1 MNKKFFILL
10 PALGLFL
17 GACQPVNGG
26 GGGEQ
31 QQSIVDRVDVDH
43 ESLSLQVGQ
52 TSQLNASV
60 KPISLDDRSV
70 TWSSDHQD
78 IASVDASGMV
88 TANATGTAHIRA
100 TANADTTKF
109 AECTVTV
116 TGRKVTIA
124 KTSVADVL
132 TATEELKLG
141 ANQKNVK
148 SYYYFT
154 GSVDNNTRGNTSVS
168 WAEGV
173 SVKLEETSNGANTYY
188 VTFGDGA
195 NKQYFEMSDD
205 HHFAIVSTPTAG
217 REWSWNETYAT
228 VQRTI
233 GETTYLPGTYNTY
246 TTISGCDLAQAANDF
261 FFQFVYQVDPVAP
274 TSITLSAS
282 SNKIFQGGTLQIDA
296 ELAPEAADNN
306 LVWSVTGD
314 EHVSIKQEGLL
325 TAGEEAA
332 IDASLTVRAAYA
344 EDETVYGELTVT
356 VAEVIN
362 YGTLQN
368 PLTIA
373 QAKAVIDKFAAGSL
387 TGEKMFVK
395 GFVATNHGA
404 LSTSSRGD
412 VWLTNDDGSV
422 QKAFE
427 LYSVY
432 ADQSL
437 GNVAANSLVGKE
449 VIAEGWGTNYNGT
462 YEFSNKNAAG
472 DYDNG
477 FIRAITDNTRAV
489 TSLTLN
495 PSEAF
500 EIAQGGN
507 KTVSATLLP
516 YGASGTVTWAVSPA
530 NQGVTYENGKVVAA
544 ANATAG
550 SYSLTATCGQ
560 ANASVNFTVKVNDGS
575 VEAVFDANE
584 WATAN
589 NAVSGTTKFST
600 ITLNN
605 VVTISVS
612 SGTNTGKIYGPG
624 SSTGLWEIR
633 CYKSESAVLT
643 ITVASGYTLVSAEG
657 LIGSANW
664 DAGAQTTLTVAN
676 NAVSFNNNN
685 ANFNIKSLTVVYK
698 AA

>member
-17 GACQPVNGG
+17 GACQPTQPVTPPGPVETVTG
-26 GGGEQ
+26 VE
-31 QQSIVDRVDVDH
+31 VDH

-88 TANATGTAHIRA
+88 TAHATGTAHIRA

-109 AECTVTV
+109 AECEVTV
-116 TGRKVTIA
+116 TPEMVTVALTNPTEIMASTKV
-124 KTSVADVL
+124 
-132 TATEELKLG
+132 LKLG
-141 ANQKNVK
+141 ANQKNVGAW
-148 SYYYFT
+148 YYFT
-154 GSVDNNTRGNTSVS
+154 GGVDSNTRGETSVS

-173 SVKLEETSNGANTYY
+173 QVKLESAGTNTYY
-188 VTFGDGA
+188 VSFGEGSA
-195 NKQYFEMSDD
+195 KQYFEMSDD

-233 GETTYLPGTYNTY
+233 EGTTYLPGTYQTF
-246 TTISGCDLAQAANDF
+246 TTISGCNLAQAASDF
-261 FFQFVYQVDPVAP
+261 FFQFVYQTEPVAP
-274 TSITLSAS
+274 ETITLTAESD
-282 SNKIFQGGTLQIDA
+282 KIYQGGTLQVNA
-296 ELAPEAADNN
+296 ELAPAGAAGKLN
-306 LVWSVTGD
+306 WTVTGD
-314 EHVSIKQEGLL
+314 EHVTVDKDGLV
-325 TAGEEAA
+325 TATSEAA
-332 IDASLTVRAAYA
+332 LNAAITVKAAYA
-344 EDETVYGELTVT
+344 EDETVFGTLALT

-362 YGTLQN
+362 YGTLEN
-368 PLTIA
+368 PLTVA
-373 QAKAVIDKFAAGSL
+373 QAKAVIDKFPAGSL
-387 TGEKMFVK
+387 TAEKIFVK
-395 GFVATNHGA
+395 GFVATNHAA
-404 LSTSSRGD
+404 LSTSARGD
-412 VWLTNDDGSV
+412 VWLTSDDGSV

-432 ADQSL
+432 ADESL
-437 GNVAANSLVGKE
+437 TVAANSLVGKE
-449 VIAEGWGTNYNGT
+449 VIAEGWGTIYNGT

-472 DYDNG
+472 SYDNG
-477 FIRAITDNTRAV
+477 YIRAITNNTRAV
-489 TSLTLN
+489 SSIELN

-500 EIAQGGN
+500 EISQGGN

-516 YGASGTVTWAVSPA
+516 YGASGTVAWAVSPA

-544 ANATAG
+544 ADATAG
-550 SYSLTATCGQ
+550 AYTLTATVGEI
-560 ANASVNFTVKVNDGS
+560 SESLNFTVKVNDGS
-575 VEAVFDANE
+575 VEAVFDATE

-589 NAVSGTTKFST
+589 NATSSTTKFST

-643 ITVASGYTLVSAEG
+643 IAVASGYTLVSAEG

-698 AA
+698 PAA

>member
-17 GACQPVNGG
+17 GACQPTQPVTPPGPVETVTG
-26 GGGEQ
+26 VE
-31 QQSIVDRVDVDH
+31 VDH

-88 TANATGTAHIRA
+88 TAHATGTAHIRA

-109 AECTVTV
+109 AECEVTV
-116 TGRKVTIA
+116 TPEMVTVALTNPTEIMASTKV
-124 KTSVADVL
+124 
-132 TATEELKLG
+132 LKLG
-141 ANQKNVK
+141 ANQKNVGAW
-148 SYYYFT
+148 YYFT
-154 GSVDNNTRGNTSVS
+154 GGVDSNTRGETSVS

-173 SVKLEETSNGANTYY
+173 QVKLESAGTNTYY
-188 VTFGDGA
+188 VSFGEGA
-195 NKQYFEMSDD
+195 AKQYFEMSDD

-233 GETTYLPGTYNTY
+233 EGTTYLPGTYQTF
-246 TTISGCDLAQAANDF
+246 TTISGCNLAQAASDF
-261 FFQFVYQVDPVAP
+261 FFQFVYQTEPVAP
-274 TSITLSAS
+274 ETITLTAESD
-282 SNKIFQGGTLQIDA
+282 KIYQGGTLQVNA
-296 ELAPEAADNN
+296 ELAPAGAAGKLN
-306 LVWSVTGD
+306 WTVTGD
-314 EHVSIKQEGLL
+314 EHVTVDKDGLV
-325 TAGEEAA
+325 TATSEAA
-332 IDASLTVRAAYA
+332 LNAAITVKAAYA
-344 EDETVYGELTVT
+344 EDETVFGTLALT

-362 YGTLQN
+362 YGTLEN
-368 PLTIA
+368 PLTVA
-373 QAKAVIDKFAAGSL
+373 QAKAVIDKFPAGSL
-387 TGEKMFVK
+387 TAEKIFVK
-395 GFVATNHGA
+395 GFVATNHAA
-404 LSTSSRGD
+404 LSTSARGD
-412 VWLTNDDGSV
+412 VWLTSDDGSV

-432 ADQSL
+432 ADESL
-437 GNVAANSLVGKE
+437 TVAANSLVGKE
-449 VIAEGWGTNYNGT
+449 VIAEGWGTIYNGT

-472 DYDNG
+472 SYDNG
-477 FIRAITDNTRAV
+477 YIRAITNNTRAV
-489 TSLTLN
+489 SSIELN

-500 EIAQGGN
+500 EISQGGN

-516 YGASGTVTWAVSPA
+516 YGASGTVAWAVSPA

-544 ANATAG
+544 ADATAG
-550 SYSLTATCGQ
+550 AYTLTATVGEI
-560 ANASVNFTVKVNDGS
+560 SESLNFTVKVNDGS
-575 VEAVFDANE
+575 VEATFSATE

-589 NAVSGTTKFST
+589 NATSGTTKFST
-600 ITLNN
+600 ITLNS

-643 ITVASGYTLVSAEG
+643 IAVASGYTLVSAEG

-698 AA
+698 PAA

>member
-17 GACQPVNGG
+17 GACQPT
-26 GGGEQ
+26 Q
-31 QQSIVDRVDVDH
+31 PVDPVGPVEKVTGVEVDH

-88 TANATGTAHIRA
+88 TAHATGTAHIRA

-109 AECTVTV
+109 AECEVTV
-116 TGRKVTIA
+116 TPEMVTVALTNPTEIMASTKV
-124 KTSVADVL
+124 
-132 TATEELKLG
+132 LKLG
-141 ANQKNVK
+141 ANQKNVGAW
-148 SYYYFT
+148 YYFT
-154 GSVDNNTRGNTSVS
+154 GGVDSNTRGETSVS

-173 SVKLEETSNGANTYY
+173 QVKLESAGTNTYY
-188 VTFGDGA
+188 VSFGEGA
-195 NKQYFEMSDD
+195 AKQYFEMSDD
-205 HHFAIVSTPTAG
+205 HHFAIVNTPTAG

-233 GETTYLPGTYNTY
+233 EGTTYLPGTYQTF
-246 TTISGCDLAQAANDF
+246 TTISGCNLAQAASDF
-261 FFQFVYQVDPVAP
+261 FFQFVYQTEPVAP
-274 TSITLSAS
+274 ETITLTAESD
-282 SNKIFQGGTLQIDA
+282 KIYQGGTLQVNA
-296 ELAPEAADNN
+296 ELAPAGAAGKLN
-306 LVWSVTGD
+306 WTVTGD
-314 EHVSIKQEGLL
+314 EHVTVDKDGLV
-325 TAGEEAA
+325 TATSEAA
-332 IDASLTVRAAYA
+332 LNAAITVKAAYA
-344 EDETVYGELTVT
+344 EDETVFGTLALT

-362 YGTLQN
+362 YGTLEN
-368 PLTIA
+368 PLTVA
-373 QAKAVIDKFAAGSL
+373 QAKAVIDKFPAGSL
-387 TGEKMFVK
+387 TAEKIFVK
-395 GFVATNHGA
+395 GFVATNHAA
-404 LSTSSRGD
+404 LSTSARGD
-412 VWLTNDDGSV
+412 VWLTSDDGSV

-432 ADQSL
+432 ADESL
-437 GNVAANSLVGKE
+437 TVAANSLVGKE
-449 VIAEGWGTNYNGT
+449 VIAEGWGTIYNGT

-472 DYDNG
+472 SYDNG
-477 FIRAITDNTRAV
+477 YIRAITNNTRAV
-489 TSLTLN
+489 SSIELN

-500 EIAQGGN
+500 EISQGGN

-516 YGASGTVTWAVSPA
+516 YGASGTVAWAVSPA
-530 NQGVTYENGKVVAA
+530 NQGVSYENGKVVAA
-544 ANATAG
+544 ADATAG
-550 SYSLTATCGQ
+550 AYTLTATVGEI
-560 ANASVNFTVKVNDGS
+560 SESLNFTVKVNDGS
-575 VEAVFDANE
+575 VEAVFDATE

-589 NAVSGTTKFST
+589 NATSGTTKFST

-643 ITVASGYTLVSAEG
+643 IAVASGYTLVSAEG

-698 AA
+698 PAA

>member
-17 GACQPVNGG
+17 GACQPTQPVTPPGPVEKVTG
-26 GGGEQ
+26 VE
-31 QQSIVDRVDVDH
+31 VDH

-88 TANATGTAHIRA
+88 TAHATGTAHIRA

-109 AECTVTV
+109 AECEVTV
-116 TGRKVTIA
+116 TPEMVTVALTNPTEIMASTKV
-124 KTSVADVL
+124 
-132 TATEELKLG
+132 LKLG
-141 ANQKNVK
+141 ANQKNVGAW
-148 SYYYFT
+148 YYFT
-154 GSVDNNTRGNTSVS
+154 GGVDSNTRGETSVS

-173 SVKLEETSNGANTYY
+173 QVKLESAGTNTYY
-188 VTFGDGA
+188 VSFGEGSA
-195 NKQYFEMSDD
+195 KQYFEMSDD

-233 GETTYLPGTYNTY
+233 EGTTYLPGTYQTF
-246 TTISGCDLAQAANDF
+246 TTISGCNLAQAASDF
-261 FFQFVYQVDPVAP
+261 FFQFVYQTEPVAP
-274 TSITLSAS
+274 ETITLTAESD
-282 SNKIFQGGTLQIDA
+282 KIYQGGTLQVNA
-296 ELAPEAADNN
+296 ELAPAGAAGKLN
-306 LVWSVTGD
+306 WTVTGD
-314 EHVSIKQEGLL
+314 EHVTVDKDGLV
-325 TAGEEAA
+325 TATSEAA
-332 IDASLTVRAAYA
+332 LNAAITVKAAYA
-344 EDETVYGELTVT
+344 EDETVFGTLALT

-362 YGTLQN
+362 YGTLEN
-368 PLTIA
+368 PLTVA
-373 QAKAVIDKFAAGSL
+373 QAKAVIDKFPAGSL
-387 TGEKMFVK
+387 TAEKIFVK
-395 GFVATNHGA
+395 GFVATNHAA
-404 LSTSSRGD
+404 LSTSARGD
-412 VWLTNDDGSV
+412 VWLTSDDGSV

-432 ADQSL
+432 ADESL
-437 GNVAANSLVGKE
+437 TVAANSLVGKE
-449 VIAEGWGTNYNGT
+449 VIAEGWGTIYNGT

-472 DYDNG
+472 SYDNG
-477 FIRAITDNTRAV
+477 YIRAITNNTRAV
-489 TSLTLN
+489 SSIELN

-500 EIAQGGN
+500 EISQGGN

-516 YGASGTVTWAVSPA
+516 YGASGTVAWAVSPA

-544 ANATAG
+544 ADATAG
-550 SYSLTATCGQ
+550 AYTLTATVGEI
-560 ANASVNFTVKVNDGS
+560 SESLNFTVKVNDGS
-575 VEAVFDANE
+575 VEAVFDATE

-589 NAVSGTTKFST
+589 NATSSTTKFST

-643 ITVASGYTLVSAEG
+643 IAVASGYTLVSAEG

-698 AA
+698 PAA

>member
-17 GACQPVNGG
+17 GACQPT
-26 GGGEQ
+26 Q
-31 QQSIVDRVDVDH
+31 PVDPVGPVEKVTGVEVDH

-88 TANATGTAHIRA
+88 TAHATGTAHIRA

-109 AECTVTV
+109 AECEVTV
-116 TGRKVTIA
+116 TPEMVTVALTNPTEIMASTKV
-124 KTSVADVL
+124 
-132 TATEELKLG
+132 LKLG
-141 ANQKNVK
+141 ANQKNVGAW
-148 SYYYFT
+148 YYFT
-154 GSVDNNTRGNTSVS
+154 GGVDSNTRGETSVS

-173 SVKLEETSNGANTYY
+173 QVKLESAGTNTYY
-188 VTFGDGA
+188 VSFGEGA
-195 NKQYFEMSDD
+195 AKQYFEMSDD

-233 GETTYLPGTYNTY
+233 EGTTYLPGTYQTF
-246 TTISGCDLAQAANDF
+246 TTISGCNLAQAASDF
-261 FFQFVYQVDPVAP
+261 FFQFVYQTEPVAP
-274 TSITLSAS
+274 ETITLTAESD
-282 SNKIFQGGTLQIDA
+282 KIYQGGTLQVNA
-296 ELAPEAADNN
+296 ELAPAGAAGKLN
-306 LVWSVTGD
+306 WTVTGD
-314 EHVSIKQEGLL
+314 EHVTVDKDGLV
-325 TAGEEAA
+325 TATSEAA
-332 IDASLTVRAAYA
+332 LNAAITVKAAYA
-344 EDETVYGELTVT
+344 EDETVFGTLALT

-362 YGTLQN
+362 YGTLEN
-368 PLTIA
+368 PLTVA
-373 QAKAVIDKFAAGSL
+373 QAKAVIDKFPAGSL
-387 TGEKMFVK
+387 TAEKIFVK
-395 GFVATNHGA
+395 GFVATNHAA
-404 LSTSSRGD
+404 LSTSARGD
-412 VWLTNDDGSV
+412 VWLTSDDGSV

-432 ADQSL
+432 ADESL
-437 GNVAANSLVGKE
+437 TVAANSLVGKE
-449 VIAEGWGTNYNGT
+449 VIAEGWGTIYNGT

-472 DYDNG
+472 SYDNG
-477 FIRAITDNTRAV
+477 YIRAITNNTRAV
-489 TSLTLN
+489 SSIELN

-500 EIAQGGN
+500 EISQGGN

-516 YGASGTVTWAVSPA
+516 YGASGTVAWAVSPA

-544 ANATAG
+544 ADATAG
-550 SYSLTATCGQ
+550 AYTLTATVGEI
-560 ANASVNFTVKVNDGS
+560 SESLNFTVKVNDGS
-575 VEAVFDANE
+575 VEAVFDATE

-589 NAVSGTTKFST
+589 NATSGTTKFST

-643 ITVASGYTLVSAEG
+643 IAVASGYTLVSAEG

-698 AA
+698 PAA

>member
-17 GACQPVNGG
+17 GACQPTQPVTPPGPVETVTG
-26 GGGEQ
+26 VE
-31 QQSIVDRVDVDH
+31 VDH

-88 TANATGTAHIRA
+88 TAVAVGTAHIRA

-109 AECTVTV
+109 AECEVTV
-116 TGRKVTIA
+116 TPEMVTVALTNPTEIMASTKV
-124 KTSVADVL
+124 
-132 TATEELKLG
+132 LKLG
-141 ANQKNVK
+141 ANQKNVGAW
-148 SYYYFT
+148 YYFT
-154 GSVDNNTRGNTSVS
+154 GGVDSNTRGETSVS

-173 SVKLEETSNGANTYY
+173 QVKLESAGTNTYY
-188 VTFGDGA
+188 VSFGEGA
-195 NKQYFEMSDD
+195 AKQYFEMSDD

-233 GETTYLPGTYNTY
+233 EGTTYLPGTYQTF
-246 TTISGCDLAQAANDF
+246 TTISGCNLAQAASDF
-261 FFQFVYQVDPVAP
+261 FFQFVYQTEPVAP
-274 TSITLSAS
+274 ETITLTAESD
-282 SNKIFQGGTLQIDA
+282 KIYQGGTLQVNA
-296 ELAPEAADNN
+296 ELAPAGAAGKLN
-306 LVWSVTGD
+306 WTVTGD
-314 EHVSIKQEGLL
+314 EHVTVDKDGLV
-325 TAGEEAA
+325 TATSEAA
-332 IDASLTVRAAYA
+332 LNAAITVKAAYA
-344 EDETVYGELTVT
+344 EDETVFGTLALT

-362 YGTLQN
+362 YGTLEN
-368 PLTIA
+368 PLTVA
-373 QAKAVIDKFAAGSL
+373 QAKAVIDKFPAGSL
-387 TGEKMFVK
+387 TAEKIFVK
-395 GFVATNHGA
+395 GFVATNHAA
-404 LSTSSRGD
+404 LSTSARGD
-412 VWLTNDDGSV
+412 VWLTSDDGSV

-432 ADQSL
+432 ADESL
-437 GNVAANSLVGKE
+437 TVAANSLVGKE
-449 VIAEGWGTNYNGT
+449 VIAEGWGTIYNGT

-472 DYDNG
+472 SYDNG
-477 FIRAITDNTRAV
+477 YIRAITNNTRAV
-489 TSLTLN
+489 SSIELN

-500 EIAQGGN
+500 EISQGGN

-516 YGASGTVTWAVSPA
+516 YGASGTVAWAVSPA

-544 ANATAG
+544 ADATAG
-550 SYSLTATCGQ
+550 AYTLTATVGEI
-560 ANASVNFTVKVNDGS
+560 SESLNFTVKVNDGS
-575 VEAVFDANE
+575 VEAVFDATE

-589 NAVSGTTKFST
+589 NATSGTTKFST

-643 ITVASGYTLVSAEG
+643 IAVASGYTLVSAEG

-698 AA
+698 PAA

>member
-17 GACQPVNGG
+17 GACQPT
-26 GGGEQ
+26 Q
-31 QQSIVDRVDVDH
+31 PVDPVGPVEKVTGVEVDH

-88 TANATGTAHIRA
+88 TAHATGTAHIRA

-109 AECTVTV
+109 AECEVTV
-116 TGRKVTIA
+116 TPEMVTVALTNPTEIMASTKV
-124 KTSVADVL
+124 
-132 TATEELKLG
+132 LKLG
-141 ANQKNVK
+141 ANQKNVGAW
-148 SYYYFT
+148 YYFT
-154 GSVDNNTRGNTSVS
+154 GGVDSNTRGETSVS

-173 SVKLEETSNGANTYY
+173 QVKLESAGTNTYY
-188 VTFGDGA
+188 VSFGEGA
-195 NKQYFEMSDD
+195 AKQYFEMSDD

-233 GETTYLPGTYNTY
+233 EGTTYLPGTYQTF
-246 TTISGCDLAQAANDF
+246 TTISGCNLAQAASDF
-261 FFQFVYQVDPVAP
+261 FFQFVYQTEPVAP
-274 TSITLSAS
+274 ETITLTAESD
-282 SNKIFQGGTLQIDA
+282 KIYQGGTLQVNA
-296 ELAPEAADNN
+296 ELAPAGAAGKLN
-306 LVWSVTGD
+306 WTVTGD
-314 EHVSIKQEGLL
+314 EHVTVDKDGLV
-325 TAGEEAA
+325 TATSEAA
-332 IDASLTVRAAYA
+332 LNAAITVKAAYA
-344 EDETVYGELTVT
+344 EDETVFGTLALT

-362 YGTLQN
+362 YGTLEN
-368 PLTIA
+368 PLTVA
-373 QAKAVIDKFAAGSL
+373 QAKAVIDKFPAGSL
-387 TGEKMFVK
+387 TAEKIFVK
-395 GFVATNHGA
+395 GFVATNHAA
-404 LSTSSRGD
+404 LSTSARGD
-412 VWLTNDDGSV
+412 VWLTSDDGSV

-432 ADQSL
+432 ADESL
-437 GNVAANSLVGKE
+437 TVAANSLVGKE
-449 VIAEGWGTNYNGT
+449 VIAEGWGTIYNGT

-472 DYDNG
+472 SYDNG
-477 FIRAITDNTRAV
+477 YIRAITNNTRAV
-489 TSLTLN
+489 SSIELN

-500 EIAQGGN
+500 EISQGGN

-516 YGASGTVTWAVSPA
+516 YGASGTVAWAVSPA
-530 NQGVTYENGKVVAA
+530 NQGVSYENGKVVAA
-544 ANATAG
+544 ADATAG
-550 SYSLTATCGQ
+550 AYTLTATVGEI
-560 ANASVNFTVKVNDGS
+560 SESLNFTVKVNDGS
-575 VEAVFDANE
+575 VEAVFDATE

-589 NAVSGTTKFST
+589 NATSGTTKFST

-643 ITVASGYTLVSAEG
+643 IAVASGYTLVSAEG

-698 AA
+698 PAA

>member
-17 GACQPVNGG
+17 GACQPTQPVTPPGPVETVTG
-26 GGGEQ
+26 VE
-31 QQSIVDRVDVDH
+31 VDH

-88 TANATGTAHIRA
+88 TAHATGTAHIRA

-109 AECTVTV
+109 AECEVTV
-116 TGRKVTIA
+116 TPEMVTVALTNPTEIMASTKV
-124 KTSVADVL
+124 
-132 TATEELKLG
+132 LKLG
-141 ANQKNVK
+141 ANQKNVGAW
-148 SYYYFT
+148 YYFT
-154 GSVDNNTRGNTSVS
+154 GGVDSNTRGETSVS

-173 SVKLEETSNGANTYY
+173 QVKLESAGTNTYY
-188 VTFGDGA
+188 VSFGEGA
-195 NKQYFEMSDD
+195 AKQYFEMSDD

-233 GETTYLPGTYNTY
+233 EGTTYLPGTYQTF
-246 TTISGCDLAQAANDF
+246 TTISGCNLAQAASDF
-261 FFQFVYQVDPVAP
+261 FFQFVYQTEPVAP
-274 TSITLSAS
+274 ETITLTAESD
-282 SNKIFQGGTLQIDA
+282 KIYQGGTLQVNA
-296 ELAPEAADNN
+296 ELAPAGAAGKLN
-306 LVWSVTGD
+306 WTVTGD
-314 EHVSIKQEGLL
+314 EHVTVDKDGLV
-325 TAGEEAA
+325 TATSEAA
-332 IDASLTVRAAYA
+332 LNAAITVKAAYA
-344 EDETVYGELTVT
+344 EDETVFGTLALT

-362 YGTLQN
+362 YGTLEN
-368 PLTIA
+368 PLTVA
-373 QAKAVIDKFAAGSL
+373 QAKAVIDKFPAGSL
-387 TGEKMFVK
+387 TAEKIFVK
-395 GFVATNHGA
+395 GFVATNHAA
-404 LSTSSRGD
+404 LSTSARGD
-412 VWLTNDDGSV
+412 VWLTSDDGSV

-432 ADQSL
+432 ADESL
-437 GNVAANSLVGKE
+437 TVAANSLVGKE
-449 VIAEGWGTNYNGT
+449 VIAEGWGTIYNGT

-472 DYDNG
+472 SYDNG
-477 FIRAITDNTRAV
+477 YIRAITNNTRAV
-489 TSLTLN
+489 SSIELN

-500 EIAQGGN
+500 EISQGGN

-516 YGASGTVTWAVSPA
+516 YGASGTVAWAVSPA
-530 NQGVTYENGKVVAA
+530 NQGVSYENGKVVAA
-544 ANATAG
+544 ADATAG
-550 SYSLTATCGQ
+550 AYTLTATVGEI
-560 ANASVNFTVKVNDGS
+560 SESLNFTVKVNDGS
-575 VEAVFDANE
+575 VEAVFDATE

-589 NAVSGTTKFST
+589 NATSGTTKFST

-643 ITVASGYTLVSAEG
+643 IAVASGYTLVSAEG

-698 AA
+698 PAA

>member
-17 GACQPVNGG
+17 GACQPT
-26 GGGEQ
+26 Q
-31 QQSIVDRVDVDH
+31 PVDPVGPVEKVTGVEVDH

-88 TANATGTAHIRA
+88 TAHATGTAHIRA

-109 AECTVTV
+109 AECEVTV
-116 TGRKVTIA
+116 TPEMVTVALTNPTEIMASTKV
-124 KTSVADVL
+124 
-132 TATEELKLG
+132 LKLG
-141 ANQKNVK
+141 ANQKNVGAW
-148 SYYYFT
+148 YYFT
-154 GSVDNNTRGNTSVS
+154 GGVDSNTRGETSVS

-173 SVKLEETSNGANTYY
+173 QVKLESAGTNTYY
-188 VTFGDGA
+188 VSFGEGA
-195 NKQYFEMSDD
+195 AKQYFEMSDD

-233 GETTYLPGTYNTY
+233 EGTTYLPGTYQTF
-246 TTISGCDLAQAANDF
+246 TTISGCNLAQAASDF
-261 FFQFVYQVDPVAP
+261 FFQFVYQTEPVAP
-274 TSITLSAS
+274 ETITLTAESD
-282 SNKIFQGGTLQIDA
+282 KIYQGGTLQVNA
-296 ELAPEAADNN
+296 ELAPAGAAGKLN
-306 LVWSVTGD
+306 WTVTGD
-314 EHVSIKQEGLL
+314 EHVTVDKDGLV
-325 TAGEEAA
+325 TATSEAA
-332 IDASLTVRAAYA
+332 LNAAITVKAAYA
-344 EDETVYGELTVT
+344 EDETVFGTLALT

-362 YGTLQN
+362 YGTLEN
-368 PLTIA
+368 PLTVA
-373 QAKAVIDKFAAGSL
+373 QAKAVIDKFPAGSL
-387 TGEKMFVK
+387 TAEKIFVK
-395 GFVATNHGA
+395 GFVATNHAA
-404 LSTSSRGD
+404 LSTSARGD
-412 VWLTNDDGSV
+412 VWLTSDDGSV

-432 ADQSL
+432 ADESL
-437 GNVAANSLVGKE
+437 TVAANSLVGKE
-449 VIAEGWGTNYNGT
+449 VIAEGWGTIYNGT

-472 DYDNG
+472 SYDNG
-477 FIRAITDNTRAV
+477 YIRAITNNTRAV
-489 TSLTLN
+489 SSIELN

-500 EIAQGGN
+500 EISQGGN

-530 NQGVTYENGKVVAA
+530 NQGVSYENGKVVAA
-544 ANATAG
+544 ADATAG
-550 SYSLTATCGQ
+550 AYTLTATVGEI
-560 ANASVNFTVKVNDGS
+560 SESLNFTVKVNDGS
-575 VEAVFDANE
+575 VEATFSATE

-589 NAVSGTTKFST
+589 NATSGTTKFST

-612 SGTNTGKIYGPG
+612 SGSNTGKIYGPG
-624 SSTGLWEIR
+624 QSTGLWEIR

-643 ITVASGYTLVSAEG
+643 IAVASGYTLVSAEG

-664 DAGAQTTLTVAN
+664 DAGAETTLTVAN

-698 AA
+698 PAA